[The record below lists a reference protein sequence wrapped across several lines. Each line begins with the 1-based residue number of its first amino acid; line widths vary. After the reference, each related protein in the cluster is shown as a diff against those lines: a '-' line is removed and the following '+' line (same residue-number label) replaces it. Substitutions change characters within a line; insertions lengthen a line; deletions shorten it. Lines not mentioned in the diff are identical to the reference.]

1 MEEEDIGRDLRRSS
15 RSRSHTPFIRAS
27 RDRDSTS
34 TYGVEESK
42 HVTSHTQTKGRQ
54 RGGSRQKSNTT
65 SVVESRTSEV
75 SVTTHKHVRRKTGN
89 ESDSSIE
96 NAVEDQQKIGRR
108 SDRQKAKRRL
118 LINGAMPRKGD
129 ERLAMTADSV
139 EEETVQKRHHHKTS
153 DYSSEEG
160 EGLAYQVYKQAGD
173 WWNKFPKTDYTYSPV
188 SPHRKELAPGV
199 IPMPNMSRRSL
210 NTVRLDSS
218 SETMPSSSTFTTV
231 TKRHVTKSRWLD
243 PSTSGSQA
251 TRKVLEDWAAVDS
264 DVDEVAESISSKTS
278 SHTSKTWNFTTVT
291 KSFFLAIW
299 TFITVSY
306 TRTVNAMYR
315 LVGHDTDVYATPRR
329 GVSPMKGEGSPNW
342 LWRLFNWFYQL
353 VCTVMQLDL
362 LLLSSWHTSQVTQE
376 HELYYEDDDYV
387 ETDAMSK
394 SFSSRKRNTWRLLL
408 LLLPLLFLAGWWS
421 VSEASETSLTPL
433 VDSMT
438 IFKNSVI
445 GWLFIPFEA
454 LGALKERLFS
464 KTIELPVTVIP
475 PGDQNSQQQQQT
487 VDMATLTEYILTSAH
502 FQQLLATQVNAE
514 TQTKQKEKG
523 QLESAL
529 HQQEQLQNLNKKLL
543 EEQQDLLSQLTG
555 HINQMQQ
562 KVDHLS
568 SETEDI
574 RNREQNWELKWEEER
589 QASNE
594 RTATHLPVMDTG
606 ALMRKEMRDLQIR
619 LKLLQEQH
627 TQMLRRCCQPKSDS
641 VVVDGNVIEQHV
653 LKVLAE
659 LLGATRGQFSGNMED
674 LRVWINNML
683 VARDDLESRL
693 ANLTFTLHLQTREAI
708 QRSKEVIMASVSER
722 IQDEFAKWQE
732 QQRQEEAK
740 MSSSS
745 NMGTWAANGSGIVG
759 LTNLQ
764 VRAIVDEALAKYDAD
779 KTGLVDYAL
788 ESSGGSIE
796 STRCTENY
804 QAKTATL
811 SLLGIPF
818 WYPSNTPRTV
828 IQPGVHPGECWAF
841 TGSQGFLVIRLSGLV
856 HITAFSLEHIP
867 RALSPYGRIDS
878 APKDFSVWGL
888 KQVQDAEPILLGKY
902 MYRQNGTSL
911 QNFSV
916 QRTDTTDPYDLVEL
930 RIESNH
936 GNMEYT
942 CLYRFRVHGVLMSK

>member
-139 EEETVQKRHHHKTS
+139 EEEKVQKRHHHKTS

-173 WWNKFPKTDYTYSPV
+173 WWNDTVPVGKSSWHIQGLYINANFMVNGKNNFLLSQRRQCPLPFMFKNANDTCNGRGSKHNNKIKFKALKHPQFRKLLEDMESDYEDLIYYTDVRCLSRGKQIVELEKKEWIKGLTFLVDISKHLNDLNKKLQGRNRSIVNMYAAINSFAVHKFPKTDYTYSPV

-408 LLLPLLFLAGWWS
+408 LLLPLLFLAGIQI
-421 VSEASETSLTPL
+421 LPL
-433 VDSMT
+433 
-438 IFKNSVI
+438 
-445 GWLFIPFEA
+445 
-454 LGALKERLFS
+454 
-464 KTIELPVTVIP
+464 
-475 PGDQNSQQQQQT
+475 
-487 VDMATLTEYILTSAH
+487 LTES
-502 FQQLLATQVNAE
+502 
-514 TQTKQKEKG
+514 
-523 QLESAL
+523 
-529 HQQEQLQNLNKKLL
+529 
-543 EEQQDLLSQLTG
+543 
-555 HINQMQQ
+555 
-562 KVDHLS
+562 HL
-568 SETEDI
+568 I
-574 RNREQNWELKWEEER
+574 
-589 QASNE
+589 A
-594 RTATHLPVMDTG
+594 
-606 ALMRKEMRDLQIR
+606 
-619 LKLLQEQH
+619 
-627 TQMLRRCCQPKSDS
+627 
-641 VVVDGNVIEQHV
+641 
-653 LKVLAE
+653 
-659 LLGATRGQFSGNMED
+659 
-674 LRVWINNML
+674 
-683 VARDDLESRL
+683 
-693 ANLTFTLHLQTREAI
+693 
-708 QRSKEVIMASVSER
+708 
-722 IQDEFAKWQE
+722 
-732 QQRQEEAK
+732 
-740 MSSSS
+740 
-745 NMGTWAANGSGIVG
+745 
-759 LTNLQ
+759 
-764 VRAIVDEALAKYDAD
+764 
-779 KTGLVDYAL
+779 
-788 ESSGGSIE
+788 
-796 STRCTENY
+796 
-804 QAKTATL
+804 
-811 SLLGIPF
+811 
-818 WYPSNTPRTV
+818 
-828 IQPGVHPGECWAF
+828 
-841 TGSQGFLVIRLSGLV
+841 
-856 HITAFSLEHIP
+856 
-867 RALSPYGRIDS
+867 
-878 APKDFSVWGL
+878 
-888 KQVQDAEPILLGKY
+888 
-902 MYRQNGTSL
+902 
-911 QNFSV
+911 
-916 QRTDTTDPYDLVEL
+916 
-930 RIESNH
+930 
-936 GNMEYT
+936 
-942 CLYRFRVHGVLMSK
+942 

>member
-1 MEEEDIGRDLRRSS
+1 MYVCVCMRIFYTAQYL
-15 RSRSHTPFIRAS
+15 
-27 RDRDSTS
+27 
-34 TYGVEESK
+34 
-42 HVTSHTQTKGRQ
+42 
-54 RGGSRQKSNTT
+54 KSN
-65 SVVESRTSEV
+65 VC
-75 SVTTHKHVRRKTGN
+75 
-89 ESDSSIE
+89 
-96 NAVEDQQKIGRR
+96 
-108 SDRQKAKRRL
+108 
-118 LINGAMPRKGD
+118 
-129 ERLAMTADSV
+129 
-139 EEETVQKRHHHKTS
+139 
-153 DYSSEEG
+153 DYSE
-160 EGLAYQVYKQAGD
+160 
-173 WWNKFPKTDYTYSPV
+173 NKHF
-188 SPHRKELAPGV
+188 
-199 IPMPNMSRRSL
+199 I
-210 NTVRLDSS
+210 
-218 SETMPSSSTFTTV
+218 
-231 TKRHVTKSRWLD
+231 
-243 PSTSGSQA
+243 SQ
-251 TRKVLEDWAAVDS
+251 
-264 DVDEVAESISSKTS
+264 
-278 SHTSKTWNFTTVT
+278 
-291 KSFFLAIW
+291 
-299 TFITVSY
+299 
-306 TRTVNAMYR
+306 
-315 LVGHDTDVYATPRR
+315 
-329 GVSPMKGEGSPNW
+329 
-342 LWRLFNWFYQL
+342 
-353 VCTVMQLDL
+353 
-362 LLLSSWHTSQVTQE
+362 
-376 HELYYEDDDYV
+376 
-387 ETDAMSK
+387 
-394 SFSSRKRNTWRLLL
+394 
-408 LLLPLLFLAGWWS
+408 
-421 VSEASETSLTPL
+421 
-433 VDSMT
+433 
-438 IFKNSVI
+438 
-445 GWLFIPFEA
+445 
-454 LGALKERLFS
+454 
-464 KTIELPVTVIP
+464 
-475 PGDQNSQQQQQT
+475 
-487 VDMATLTEYILTSAH
+487 
-502 FQQLLATQVNAE
+502 
-514 TQTKQKEKG
+514 
-523 QLESAL
+523 
-529 HQQEQLQNLNKKLL
+529 LL

-745 NMGTWAANGSGIVG
+745 NM
-759 LTNLQ
+759 

-788 ESSGGSIE
+788 ESSEFSLSLNSLSAGGSIE

-916 QRTDTTDPYDLVEL
+916 QFIYTQFLFQRTDTTDPYDLVEL